1 MNINSI
7 SPIQSPLINIY
18 KKTMQTLIDRKDFYI
33 SVEDLFQKL
42 QDSVSPAL
50 LSTFG
55 KEKIV
60 KISNP
65 NVASA
70 MASTQAPDISFN
82 LSIKR
87 LASKH
92 TVASK
97 VFTASGKELSNVS
110 IDVNNN
116 TFTVSNAENNFAALS
131 FLADKINN
139 SGVAKAYVQYNDDT
153 GIRLVIQS
161 NKTGSINAL
170 QINNGDALGLDDL
183 TRIADDSNGGTVF
196 PDVDTFSPD
205 LLDAKALINELTW
218 KSHENTGIPIEE
230 ITVTL
235 KATGTTTISIQ
246 QDKDSP
252 RKIIENVAAIYQTI
266 KNKYGNDLTVRN
278 ALYTLRSLMKTELGF
293 EFDKEGNVTVN
304 YGTIDAMDY
313 DILIEKIKNMA
324 QNISSFA
331 EERKHLF
338 QNTANN
344 YSQRINQYKRIIDK
358 QTKIL
363 QEQQALLKYRESV
376 YTSMQYQLQ
385 MQLTK
390 IKQIFGF

>member
-1 MNINSI
+1 M
-7 SPIQSPLINIY
+7 
-18 KKTMQTLIDRKDFYI
+18 
-33 SVEDLFQKL
+33 
-42 QDSVSPAL
+42 
-50 LSTFG
+50 
-55 KEKIV
+55 
-60 KISNP
+60 
-65 NVASA
+65 
-70 MASTQAPDISFN
+70 
-82 LSIKR
+82 
-87 LASKH
+87 
-92 TVASK
+92 
-97 VFTASGKELSNVS
+97 
-110 IDVNNN
+110 
-116 TFTVSNAENNFAALS
+116 
-131 FLADKINN
+131 
-139 SGVAKAYVQYNDDT
+139 
-153 GIRLVIQS
+153 
-161 NKTGSINAL
+161 
-170 QINNGDALGLDDL
+170 
-183 TRIADDSNGGTVF
+183 
-196 PDVDTFSPD
+196 
-205 LLDAKALINELTW
+205 
-218 KSHENTGIPIEE
+218 
-230 ITVTL
+230 
-235 KATGTTTISIQ
+235 
-246 QDKDSP
+246 
-252 RKIIENVAAIYQTI
+252 AAIYQTI